1 MNVIKRDLES
11 VELWGRRFETNAIKL
26 KMNLK
31 LKLSNNTYLDSK
43 VNLEHFPLSFG
54 VTLYMISNFKE

>member
-26 KMNLK
+26 KMEFE
-31 LKLSNNTYLDSK
+31 T
-43 VNLEHFPLSFG
+43 
-54 VTLYMISNFKE
+54 